1 MLINTRRHVSSQ
13 LLRKPKVWHAEC
25 TFGLGPGKCGIIFL
39 ATGVGFSTLDHPT
52 LFFRGVL
59 VEKRTG
65 QSTPQEL
72 REIPRSTEFID
83 FLFEFFYQIA
93 VPSALLF
100 LVLRIVWPRVV
111 KLVGLTD
118 LDKILALVA
127 GEPVERLNPTTD

>member
-1 MLINTRRHVSSQ
+1 MRHYIPRHWRRIQHVGSS
-13 LLRKPKVWHAEC
+13 
-25 TFGLGPGKCGIIFL
+25 
-39 ATGVGFSTLDHPT
+39 HPV
-52 LFFRGVL
+52 FRGVL

-111 KLVGLTD
+111 KLVDLTD

-127 GEPVERLNPTTD
+127 GEQVERHNPMTDGHYRYRN